1 MVSKGHGQRDSKMKN
16 GMAVGP
22 SGLVLEIVKA
32 AGTQFIV
39 ERYSSRMGTS
49 TIVSCCKRNR
59 VALERGNYRGLRLTD
74 WILKITERVDKT
86 TGGHFMLH
94 GVSCQDLKL
103 QTLILF

>member
-1 MVSKGHGQRDSKMKN
+1 MVSKGHSQRDSKMKN

-39 ERYSSRMGTS
+39 ERDIPAEWELS

-94 GVSCQDLKL
+94 GVSC
-103 QTLILF
+103 